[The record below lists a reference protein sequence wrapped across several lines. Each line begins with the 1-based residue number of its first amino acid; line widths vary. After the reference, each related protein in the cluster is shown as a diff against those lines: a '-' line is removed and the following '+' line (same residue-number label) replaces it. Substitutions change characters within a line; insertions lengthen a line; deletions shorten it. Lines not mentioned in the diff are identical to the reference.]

1 MQPLV
6 PRQRFTDLAQLKL
19 SLQVGRFQSEFL
31 GWGFFESRYWRNYLH
46 VHSFFEIC
54 YAFEGR
60 GLFSIAGQQHEV
72 RQGQVFVARPGEVHE
87 IISSEE
93 DPLGIYFWSYTL
105 TQCQNQPSQTSG
117 SDPLLDAFLTSR
129 RWVGQKTPGMQRTL
143 ELLTEEIAQQGP
155 GYQQSIE
162 GLLVKLLLDTA
173 RTLVDVPE
181 QANQAEQTAKSLDE
195 ATVQVI
201 IRYLHDNLNRPV
213 LIRDLAAQIHLSE
226 RHTSRLFHK
235 IRGMTIGEYV
245 TNLRMER
252 ASQLLLSKHLPIKDV
267 AQATGYTDVRYFT
280 TLFHRSTGFTPAIF
294 RQKGGTRFV
303 EQDVPGHA

>member
-19 SLQVGRFQSEFL
+19 SLQVGHFQSEFL
-31 GWGFFESRYWRNYLH
+31 GWGFFESRWWRNYPH
-46 VHSFFEIC
+46 AHSFFEIC

-60 GLFSIAGQQHEV
+60 GLFSIAEQQHEV
-72 RQGQVFVARPGEVHE
+72 RQGQVFVAKPGEVHE

-105 TQCQNQPSQTSG
+105 TQCQSQPLQTSG
-117 SDPLLDAFLTSR
+117 SDSLLHAFLTSR
-129 RWVGQKTPGMQRTL
+129 CWVGQQTPGMQRTL
-143 ELLTEEIAQQGP
+143 ELLTEEIAQQEP

-173 RTLVDVPE
+173 RTLVDLPE
-181 QANQAEQTAKSLDE
+181 QAKQAKQPAKSPEE
-195 ATVQVI
+195 AAVQVI
-201 IRYLHDNLNRPV
+201 VRYLRDNLHHPV

-226 RHTSRLFHK
+226 RHTCRLFHK

-252 ASQLLLSKHLPIKDV
+252 ASQLLLDKHLPIKDV
-267 AQATGYTDVRYFT
+267 AQATGYSDVRYFT
-280 TLFHRSTGFTPAIF
+280 TLFHRSTGFTHALF